1 MTFNLFHLFSACSLD
16 CPPGNT
22 LLTNI
27 CTCQETHICLV
38 NDPCENGGNCTI
50 MEGDSNYTC
59 NCQDN
64 FSGENCT
71 GLC

>member
-1 MTFNLFHLFSACSLD
+1 MTKNCS
-16 CPPGNT
+16 CVKS
-22 LLTNI
+22 
-27 CTCQETHICLV
+27 HICLL

-59 NCQDN
+59 DCQDN

-71 GLC
+71 GLR